1 MRIAILSDIHEDYG
15 RLKRVMNKI
24 DRKGYDICVCL
35 GDISGYSDYY
45 YYYRKKRNA
54 SACLELIRERCD
66 IIIPGN
72 HDLHAAGKI
81 PERPAGASYKYW
93 LHEED
98 MDPGYSKEEL
108 DFLSGLPTFAVLPD
122 TSFNIFLSH
131 YIKPNLSGYIQG
143 FYSQAEE
150 YGTHFG
156 LMKEFDCM
164 LGFAGHAHVSGF
176 YTVSPDRMKLY
187 TYRRLQLKEF
197 PVVVGIPPV
206 TRHKNRTGFCIF
218 DTKTKLLRVIKL
230 Y

>member
-1 MRIAILSDIHEDYG
+1 MFVPQKGTLILVSFLAILTVIF
-15 RLKRVMNKI
+15 
-24 DRKGYDICVCL
+24 
-35 GDISGYSDYY
+35 SGCF
-45 YYYRKKRNA
+45 R
-54 SACLELIRERCD
+54 EEPTVIRD
-66 IIIPGN
+66 QAITN
-72 HDLHAAGKI
+72 TAGSEQLLALL
-81 PERPAGASYKYW
+81 ERPAGASYEYW
-93 LHEED
+93 QHEED

-108 DFLSGLPTFAVLPD
+108 DFLAGLPTFAVLPL
-122 TSFNIFLSH
+122 SSYSILLSH

-150 YGTHFG
+150 YGPHFE
-156 LMKEFDCM
+156 LMKEFNCT

-176 YTVSPDRMKLY
+176 YTVSPELFRTY

-218 DTKTKLLRVIKL
+218 DTNTKLLRVIKL